1 MQLPVIQPEP
11 SESTGGSGS
20 AAPAPCC
27 ARHEAGSL
35 GWTCPMHP
43 EVMSPTAGSCPICG
57 MPLEPVGGATDDH
70 GGADF
75 RRRLAVTAV
84 PAISV
89 FLLSMLPMLGHMLPL
104 GTLQPWLMALERS
117 AWAAWTELALASL
130 VVFYGGWPILSGGM
144 AAIRRGRPTM
154 FSLISIGV
162 LTAWG
167 YSLVAT
173 GAPSVFP
180 EAFRGPAGQ
189 VGRFFESAAMIVVLV
204 LVGQLLE
211 SRARH
216 GTTAAIRALMDLSPP
231 EAVRLDP
238 ADTSRSETVALAL
251 VKAGDLLRVRPGQ
264 RVPVDGRVVEGASE
278 CDESLLTGE
287 PLPVAKQAG
296 DRVLGGSLNG
306 SGGLVMQ
313 AEVAS
318 SQSLVARITR
328 LVREAHAARAPIEQL
343 ADRISAR
350 VVPAV
355 VLAAVATLAAWL
367 VLGGE
372 QGLSMGIVSAVSVLV
387 IACPCGLGLATPL
400 SMTVAIGRGARSGI
414 LARSSAAMQ
423 ALAMADTVIFD
434 KTGTLTQ
441 GKPQLAASGLL
452 GETGGTASDSSD
464 AVLRLVAA
472 VEAGSEHALAAA
484 FVEAAGE
491 QGLLLPAA
499 TNVQAAV
506 GLGLTGEVEGRKV
519 AVGSRQ
525 FIEEQAGTGVE
536 PAAAEA
542 ARRQGA
548 TLVMAAIDDQ
558 PAGWF
563 AIHDTPRPEAA
574 GVVDS
579 LQDRGL
585 RTALLSGDS
594 QAAAAH
600 LAAAVGIDD
609 ATGGCSPGDKLRE
622 IHHRHQA
629 GHRIAFVGDG
639 INDAPALAA
648 ADVGIAVGSAADVAI
663 ETADITLLSGGLARL
678 PEAVDLARQTMRNV
692 RENLALSLVY
702 NLLAIPIAAGLLYPA
717 TGLLMSPML
726 AAAAMT
732 ASSLSVIGNALRLR

>member
-717 TGLLMSPML
+717 TGLVMSPML